1 MIGNGHRPSLE
12 TFDQIV
18 RVRPARESEKATSV
32 ISGSFD
38 GLCRCYLIDDGRV
51 VALIP
56 IQFDDQ
62 GHALDVV
69 WTPSHVERFNML
81 LFVFEGRVF
90 ENPVEETIVLPGQGC
105 RLALHHM
112 QLVDKFGLDVIK
124 R

>member
-1 MIGNGHRPSLE
+1 MNGNGHRPLLE
-12 TFDQIV
+12 AFDQIV
-18 RVRPARESEKATSV
+18 RVHPAGETEKAGSF
-32 ISGSFD
+32 SGSFD
-38 GLCRCYLIDDGRV
+38 GLLRCYLIDEGRV
-51 VALIP
+51 VATIP

-62 GHALDVV
+62 GNALDVV

-81 LFVFEGRVF
+81 LFVYEGRVF